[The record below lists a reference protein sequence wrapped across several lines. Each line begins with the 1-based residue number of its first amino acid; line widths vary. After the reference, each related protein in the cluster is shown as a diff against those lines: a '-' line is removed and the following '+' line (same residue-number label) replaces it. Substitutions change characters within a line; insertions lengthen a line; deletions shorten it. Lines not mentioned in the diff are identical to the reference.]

1 MSGTS
6 EGRNESVVGGEPTR
20 WDVVIVGTG
29 AGGLA
34 TSTLLAHHGVRSLV
48 LEKRREVFVY
58 PKARNLTFRSLEV
71 LRGLGLGPAVNAV
84 AERIS
89 HMATKQTLN
98 GVDEDTVFD
107 ADFFPSTD
115 GHSPEPFGKFCPQSK
130 LEPILLAETRRQGSE
145 VRYGVE
151 LVSFVQDDA
160 GVVATIKDLPTGE
173 LTEVHA
179 EYLVAADGTHSRIR
193 GQLGISTSGVG
204 A

>member
-1 MSGTS
+1 MLHSYHSIYYLGVTLMSGTS

-89 HMATKQTLN
+89 HMAT
-98 GVDEDTVFD
+98 
-107 ADFFPSTD
+107 
-115 GHSPEPFGKFCPQSK
+115 
-130 LEPILLAETRRQGSE
+130 
-145 VRYGVE
+145 
-151 LVSFVQDDA
+151 
-160 GVVATIKDLPTGE
+160 
-173 LTEVHA
+173 
-179 EYLVAADGTHSRIR
+179 
-193 GQLGISTSGVG
+193 
-204 A
+204 